1 MGDLTQ
7 TVDILEEKIYKLINI
22 NKRLSQL
29 QQSTQEELIKL
40 KAENEGL
47 LAEIDQLESKNQS
60 LKTANAML
68 GSNEYKKETKLQI
81 NSLIREIDQCIVQLS
96 E

>member
-40 KAENEGL
+40 KAENESL